1 MIVWRYLLLVSVIVS
16 IFSDSWRVVAAPA
29 TVFTPHLE
37 RIQRALPPDLAIR
50 LPTKILL
57 GGPADEEFVEQLT
70 VKLFS
75 STSPPGLTI
84 GLFSCTNGPQPCL
97 VGSFAV
103 DSRTSLVAQQEYK
116 RHVAAAAPIR
126 LADGVRGYLL
136 EGTFRQPPA
145 IFSSVM
151 WEQDGFY
158 YTASF
163 LVDERQNLL
172 NMAASMA
179 NNPLIRSAGAGKR

>member
-1 MIVWRYLLLVSVIVS
+1 MVWRGLLSASAIVV
-16 IFSDSWRVVAAPA
+16 IFSHSWRVVAAPA

-37 RIQRALPPDLAIR
+37 QIQRALPPDLALR
-50 LPTKILL
+50 LPAKILL
-57 GGPADEEFVEQLT
+57 GGPADDEFIEQLT

-97 VGSFAV
+97 VGSFSA
-103 DSRTSLVAQQEYK
+103 DSRNSLVAQQEYK

-126 LADGVRGYLL
+126 LANGVRGYLL
-136 EGTFRQPPA
+136 EGTVRQPTS

-151 WEQDGFY
+151 WEQDNVY
-158 YTASF
+158 YTVSF

-179 NNPLIRSAGAGKR
+179 NNNPIRSTRAGQK